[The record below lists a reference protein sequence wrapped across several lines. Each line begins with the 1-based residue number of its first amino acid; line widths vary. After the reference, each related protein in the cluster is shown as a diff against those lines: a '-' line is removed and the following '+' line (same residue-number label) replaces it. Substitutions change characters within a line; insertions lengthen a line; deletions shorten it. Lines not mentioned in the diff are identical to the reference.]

1 MKKLSK
7 ISLITDD
14 LTDALDDENR
24 KQLVGNFEKL
34 QKNSDDVVD
43 DLNSAKTDHEDIL
56 TKLEDVKKL
65 EKANA
70 DRLDQQHLNMEQL
83 VTILHD
89 NFEVPAVW
97 NGNDIVLEREV

>member
-56 TKLEDVKKL
+56 TKLAEVKRL
-65 EKANA
+65 EEANA
-70 DRLDQQHLNMEQL
+70 KRLDQQHLNMEQI
-83 VTILHD
+83 V
-89 NFEVPAVW
+89 EVLQYFNTPVGW
-97 NGNDIVLEREV
+97 DGENIVIRKDI

>member
-56 TKLEDVKKL
+56 TKLAEVQRL

-70 DRLDQQHLNMEQL
+70 DRLDQQHKNIQQI
-83 VTILHD
+83 V
-89 NFEVPAVW
+89 EVLQYFNTPVGW
-97 NGNDIVLEREV
+97 DGENIVIRKDI